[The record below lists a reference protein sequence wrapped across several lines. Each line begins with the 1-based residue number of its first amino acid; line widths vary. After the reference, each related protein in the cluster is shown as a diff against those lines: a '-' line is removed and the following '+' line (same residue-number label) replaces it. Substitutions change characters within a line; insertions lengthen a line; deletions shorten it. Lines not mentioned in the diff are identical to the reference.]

1 MKNWFLL
8 FFLFIFNESNSQNNL
23 DSLKKDLFNRLSIIQ
38 DSIKGKAELSY
49 IDLNKFRSLIDSITE
64 KRGSWIFGNR
74 GFYHYSVFCSETD
87 VFLSYYYC
95 NLLDGESYYYHCSPD
110 EYGYPEIS
118 PKGIPIDTISNLVLT
133 RVSKRRN
140 ILWRCMCRGETK
152 KSDLIEGFKKNLFT
166 LYQIQIS
173 TSIRGTNV
181 YFIAPPNPKSKLKFR
196 FVRTKF

>member
-1 MKNWFLL
+1 M
-8 FFLFIFNESNSQNNL
+8 FNESNSQNNL
-23 DSLKKDLFNRLSIIQ
+23 DSLKKDLLNRITIIQ

-64 KRGSWIFGNR
+64 KRGSWIFGKK
-74 GFYHYSVFCSETD
+74 GFYDYSFFCSETD
-87 VFLSYYYC
+87 AFLSYYYY
-95 NLLDGESYYYHCSPD
+95 NFSEGEKYYYHCSPD
-110 EYGYPEIS
+110 KYGDPIIS
-118 PKGIPIDTISNLVLT
+118 PNGIPTDTISNLVLT

-140 ILWRCMCRGETK
+140 VLWLCMCRGGIK
-152 KSDLIEGFKKNLFT
+152 KTDLIEVFKKNLFT

-173 TSIRGTNV
+173 TSVRGTDV